1 MTTTTTCRTSRRRQ
15 LAAPAT
21 MLAGGGALTGATAV
35 GGAAVALT
43 ITEAALTV
51 LFTVAFW
58 WIGRTRGDFGAVFG
72 SRPDERQRTIDLR
85 ATAVAGLAAVLFCLV
100 MSWYRWLGV
109 AAAARGPR
117 SAPSSVACTWS
128 RWPCSAASHT
138 RGGRQ
143 PEWRVTGVTIPMY

>member
-1 MTTTTTCRTSRRRQ
+1 MTSTTTCRTSRRRQ

-21 MLAGGGALTGATAV
+21 MLAGGGALTGATAA

-43 ITEAALTV
+43 LTEATLTV

-100 MSWYRWLGV
+100 MSV
-109 AAAARGPR
+109 VSVARGGGGSPWT
-117 SAPSSVACTWS
+117 AICAVFGGVYLVALAVF
-128 RWPCSAASHT
+128 R
-138 RGGRQ
+138 R
-143 PEWRVTGVTIPMY
+143 